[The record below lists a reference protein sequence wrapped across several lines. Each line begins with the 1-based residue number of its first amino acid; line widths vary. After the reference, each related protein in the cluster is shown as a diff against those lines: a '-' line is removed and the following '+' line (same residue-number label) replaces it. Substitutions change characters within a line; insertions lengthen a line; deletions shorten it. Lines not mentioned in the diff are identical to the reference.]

1 MRKIKK
7 ILNDKPNHAIFVP
20 TVLCCVT
27 FLTNLFVSLK
37 DGVISNAE
45 YHQLL
50 SLADGFEAA
59 ILFIVML
66 VLKDKKK

>member
-1 MRKIKK
+1 MKKIKQLLK
-7 ILNDKPNHAIFVP
+7 DKPNHAIFVP
-20 TVLCCVT
+20 AILCCVT
-27 FLTNLFVSLK
+27 FITNLVVSLK
-37 DGVISNAE
+37 DGVISATE

-50 SLADGFEAA
+50 SMADGFEAA

>member
-1 MRKIKK
+1 MKK
-7 ILNDKPNHAIFVP
+7 LKQLLKDKPNHAIFVP
-20 TVLCCVT
+20 AILCCVT
-27 FLTNLFVSLK
+27 FITNLVVSLK
-37 DGVISNAE
+37 DGVISTHE